1 MDGFDLEVS
10 MEFNGFKFSEEIDEF
25 LCVKTL
31 EEIDYGVLDLF
42 KIKDCELMEV
52 LQFFEE
58 LLTLE
63 LKVNYLENDT
73 GFFRVERIGGKYY
86 YMEFGHVF
94 EADSICQL
102 KELVLAENRIWYV
115 FDYILASNL
124 IEGGDSL

>member
-1 MDGFDLEVS
+1 